1 MNFEECKKI
10 VEEIISKRDFSI
22 ISENLIWHKHHIIP
36 KHFDGI
42 DDESNLIKVTSQE
55 HAEIH
60 KKLFE
65 KYNHKY
71 DWLAWQGLSG
81 FLGKEEIIKESI
93 KLGSSKAGK
102 IGGKKTV
109 ESGRV
114 FELSKQGVTAFRNK
128 FESEED
134 YKSHFQKISKL
145 QKGIS
150 KESLKNYFWITDGNE
165 NQKIKKGM
173 EIPFGFFKG
182 RTKKWVTRFSTE
194 QKENVICPYCNKNGG
209 KPVMKRFHFENCK
222 NK

>member
-10 VEEIISKRDFSI
+10 VDNVISKRDSSI
-22 ISENLIWHKHHIIP
+22 IEENLIWHKHHIIP
-36 KHFDGI
+36 KHFNGTN
-42 DDESNLIKVTSQE
+42 DDFNLIKVTSQE

-65 KYNHKY
+65 KYNHKE

-81 FLGKEEIIKESI
+81 FLAKEEIIKESI
-93 KLGSSKAGK
+93 KIGQLKAAK
-102 IGGKKTV
+102 LAGKKTV
-109 ESGRV
+109 ETGRIY
-114 FELSKQGVTAFRNK
+114 EMSKMGIAAFRNK
-128 FESEED
+128 FKSEEE
-134 YKSHFQKISKL
+134 YKSHFSKISKF
-145 QKGIS
+145 QNGKP

-165 NQKIKKGM
+165 NKKIKKDSD
-173 EIPFGFFKG
+173 IPFGFYKG

-194 QKENVICPYCNKNGG
+194 QKENVTCPYCNKTGG